1 MNARWRMA
9 LAAVLFLVW
18 AGGALGQELTATLS
32 GNRIQIKSNFSG
44 ETLAVF
50 GVIEDA
56 PKEAKSF
63 DAVVIV
69 RGPRGAVTV
78 RRKQQ
83 WGPFWFNLDKRNY
96 IAIPAFIAI
105 LSNRPV
111 QAIAS
116 AAVRDD
122 LRIDMESLIP
132 PQAARRGAND
142 PEFRA
147 ALRRLREKQGLFF
160 ADAQA
165 VKFVSARAFKATIS
179 IPGTVPLG
187 NYDVDVVLFS
197 DGALVARK
205 ALKFDVVKSDAE
217 QIITRAAYY
226 YPLAYGI
233 LISLMALLLGWIAS
247 VIFRRD

>member
-1 MNARWRMA
+1 MRWRAPIA
-9 LAAVLFLVW
+9 LAAALWMTCVF
-18 AGGALGQELTATLS
+18 GASAQELTATLS

-44 ETLAVF
+44 ETIAVF
-50 GVIEDA
+50 GVIENA
-56 PKEAKSF
+56 PRQAKSF

-111 QAIAS
+111 QSIATAS
-116 AAVRDD
+116 VRDD

-160 ADAQA
+160 SDDEA
-165 VKFVSARAFKATIS
+165 VKFVSQRAFKATIS
-179 IPGTVPLG
+179 VPGTVPLG

-205 ALKFDVVKSDAE
+205 SLKFDVVKSDAE

-233 LISLMALLLGWIAS
+233 FISFMALLLGWIAS